1 MANRQYKFSII
12 TFMFLVIYAQSCA
25 GKGLLENAIISETGA
40 VTVES
45 VGYGASS
52 GGTSQVFSF
61 GKEYKYQFD
70 LRNCSDSDALVVSN
84 SSELNKAIKDRN
96 ILTICLKPGVYDK
109 KQDIKRGGTKSKELL
124 LRPYID
130 NGAPPWNL
138 PEKSL
143 PKFTNRVH
151 IADAQYVIINGIF
164 FKPAYIT
171 VDSYVLTGNSH
182 IVFDSIL
189 TEGNIAQNQML
200 IRDSFNIW
208 VQNSV
213 MRRTARVPRKDRLCI
228 NVTRTAGNIN
238 VVNNEI
244 YDCGDGFQLHRNGAA
259 ADVDQWSLSGANI
272 IANHFYQTEYSYV
285 KCPDNVTAMCSSGE
299 NAIDIKLTSDDG
311 VPTRIAHN
319 IFNGFR
325 ETNTNYG
332 STGSDGAAIAV
343 HGKKVQNLLIEKN
356 RFFDSASGI
365 IFTGVD
371 PGLHCALAKDN
382 LFDDI
387 AHAKKISNSYPIL
400 YTHVKEYMFFVNNTI
415 VVPKYTNHDYVWGG
429 FRGNL
434 NKSLIAQNLIIG
446 HAREKYKVIEM
457 TQETAILKNT
467 FVNTRRSF
475 SNQEPHHNL
484 EYSGINYSDWFHED
498 CFTINPLT
506 DPKIKCI
513 NNVIPKKGSKAGF
526 LGKAS
531 INILNEHPEY
541 PNLIQDFCPALSD
554 YLESDLLNE
563 PRPLEATPG
572 AFNPQ

>member
-1 MANRQYKFSII
+1 MVNRKDSILTI
-12 TFMFLVIYAQSCA
+12 ILLFLLFTHSYASERVI
-25 GKGLLENAIISETGA
+25 EPDIISNSSE
-40 VTVES
+40 
-45 VGYGASS
+45 VGMIEGYTNQA
-52 GGTSQVFSF
+52 FSF

-70 LRNCSDSDALVVSN
+70 LRNCDESDAVVVSN
-84 SSELNKAIKDRN
+84 SSELRKAIKDIN
-96 ILTICLKPGVYDK
+96 ILTICLKPGTYEK
-109 KQDIKRGGTKSKELL
+109 LHRIKRGGTENKELL
-124 LRPYID
+124 LRPYFD
-130 NGAPPWNL
+130 YGSPPWDLSENDV
-138 PEKSL
+138 
-143 PKFTNRVH
+143 PKFTNRIH
-151 IADAQYVIINGIF
+151 IAGAKYIIIHGMY
-164 FKPAYIT
+164 FKPANIT
-171 VDSYVLTGNSH
+171 IDSYVLAGNSH
-182 IVFDSIL
+182 IVFDTIL
-189 TEGNIAQNQML
+189 TEGNIAENQIF

-208 VQNSV
+208 LQNSV
-213 MRRTARVPRKDRLCI
+213 IRRTTPVPHHDRLCI

-244 YDCGDGFQLHRNGAA
+244 YDCSDGIQLHRKGVAT
-259 ADVDQWSLSGANI
+259 DLDQWSLSGANI

-285 KCPDNVTAMCSSGE
+285 KCPDNETAMCSSGE

-311 VPTRIAHN
+311 IPTRIAHN

-356 RFFDSASGI
+356 RFFDSASGV

-371 PGLHCALAKDN
+371 PGLHCALVKDN
-382 LFDDI
+382 LFYDI

-415 VVPKYTNHDYVWGG
+415 VVPKYTTHDYVWGG

-446 HAREKYKVIEM
+446 HAREKYKALEM

-475 SNQEPHHNL
+475 SNQETHHNL

-506 DPKIKCI
+506 DPRIKCI

-526 LGKAS
+526 LGRAS

-541 PNLIQDFCPALSD
+541 PNLIQDFCPALPS
-554 YLESDLLNE
+554 YLERDLLNE
-563 PRPLEATPG
+563 PRIDQVTPG